1 MGSEMCIRDR
11 ALAELQRQC
20 PERFGNG
27 AEAHKPLFRRGDGG
41 PILASQIR
49 TLLEVA
55 GEWEGMPADRF
66 GTHSLRIGGA
76 TALYHTVQDLER
88 VKRFGRWKS
97 DAFHGYLWESH
108 EPQRGLSKGMVLD
121 ESSLTV

>member
-1 MGSEMCIRDR
+1 MADIHKMNPG
-11 ALAELQRQC
+11 
-20 PERFGNG
+20 RFG
-27 AEAHKPLFRRGDGG
+27 EDKDKPLFLR
-41 PILASQIR
+41 
-49 TLLEVA
+49 EA
-55 GEWEGMPADRF
+55 GEAVRREEIQHILELAAMAF
-66 GTHSLRIGGA
+66 GINSEQMGSHSLRIGGA

-108 EPQRGLSKGMVLD
+108 EPQRGLSRGMVLD